1 MFLKSRRGRKICSHE
16 TTIFN
21 SVFCRRAA
29 GPAKGR
35 QQGQPGRCK
44 KVQARIGPGKAQ
56 DRLDLS
62 LAWLFSPAVDRR
74 RLHPSPSSLRVH
86 VAGAAGTM
94 VPYHGGRGQ
103 RAGDPAAA
111 GIEPTKAESGG
122 GRDKRAEL
130 KLSPGRTGANATS
143 LPPPSVRDREHQT
156 MPVRVL
162 PSEWGRGSSLPH
174 GVRRLL

>member
-1 MFLKSRRGRKICSHE
+1 MFLKSRRGRRSFSHE
-16 TTIFN
+16 TTLFN

-62 LAWLFSPAVDRR
+62 LAWLFSQAVDRR

-94 VPYHGGRGQ
+94 VPYQGGGDKGPGTRLQLESNPLRQNRGGGGQ
-103 RAGDPAAA
+103 AG
-111 GIEPTKAESGG
+111 GIEA
-122 GRDKRAEL
+122 
-130 KLSPGRTGANATS
+130 
-143 LPPPSVRDREHQT
+143 LP
-156 MPVRVL
+156 
-162 PSEWGRGSSLPH
+162 W
-174 GVRRLL
+174 